1 MFKVKNEDEW
11 KKNYIIEFNQ
21 MRVDYEEKLQRKQ
34 LEIESLKKQIQEM
47 KESKNSLK
55 PREKQISDK
64 DINKI
69 KAMRGLGMS
78 YREIERNTKW
88 SKATIS
94 RVLNGLYDVTV

>member
-34 LEIESLKKQIQEM
+34 LEIESLKKQIKAL
-47 KESKNSLK
+47 KETKSSLK

-69 KAMRGLGMS
+69 KAMRGRGMS
-78 YREIERNTKW
+78 YREIEKNTKW

-94 RVLNGLYDVTV
+94 RVLNGLYDFNG

>member
-69 KAMRGLGMS
+69 KAMRGMGMS

>member
-1 MFKVKNEDEW
+1 
-11 KKNYIIEFNQ
+11 

-69 KAMRGLGMS
+69 KAMRGMGMS